1 MTEQE
6 QPTAAAAAA
15 ADAFTRAVIAEGVS
29 LAALAL
35 AIWLM
40 GGGGVR
46 LRHLVWRARQYAGRR
61 GRAEDAAV
69 NELRAD
75 ISAYEHSQ
83 AAATKRRR
91 AGGCGCAGAS

>member
-1 MTEQE
+1 MSDDT
-6 QPTAAAAAA
+6 PPPASSAA
-15 ADAFTRAVIAEGVS
+15 ADAFTRAVIAEAVS
-29 LAALAL
+29 LGALAL

-40 GGGGVR
+40 GGGGIRV
-46 LRHLVWRARQYAGRR
+46 RHLMWRARQYAGRR

-75 ISAYEHSQ
+75 ISRYEHGQ
-83 AAATKRRR
+83 AAKPKPR